1 MYTVAQSGLGG
12 TRTDLGA
19 IMLPTKA
26 RVEVV
31 QGGTPQTFK
40 GPEFPSI
47 KKNCTVF
54 FAQIKG
60 ELESSP
66 DQWKQMAIRH
76 AGGQLQTVFADGNEV
91 KTTRAL
97 FLKNTS
103 GTTSLEELT
112 KAHLKVVH
120 GRVAQER
127 I

>member
-31 QGGTPQTFK
+31 QVGTLRPSRALSS
-40 GPEFPSI
+40 PSI

-66 DQWKQMAIRH
+66 DQWRQMAIRH

-97 FLKNTS
+97 FLKNTRDHI
-103 GTTSLEELT
+103 
-112 KAHLKVVH
+112 A
-120 GRVAQER
+120 
-127 I
+127 

>member
-60 ELESSP
+60 ELESSRSDSGMSVSP
-66 DQWKQMAIRH
+66 NY
-76 AGGQLQTVFADGNEV
+76 QT
-91 KTTRAL
+91 
-97 FLKNTS
+97 
-103 GTTSLEELT
+103 
-112 KAHLKVVH
+112 HLND
-120 GRVAQER
+120 R
-127 I
+127 